1 MLSRRGVLAAGAA
14 LGLLAGCGPPTGSQT
29 KTKTKT
35 QSETQTSP
43 GTGTSPD
50 GARRLAYG
58 TDDSQ
63 FVELQVP
70 SGVPLG
76 TVVLLHGGY
85 WFPQY
90 GLELMRPLAARLNEL
105 GYATWNVEYRRIGDE
120 GGGDGGG
127 GDGGGGGVPATLE
140 DVAAAVDRLAGPGL
154 PAGLTER
161 VVLLGHSA
169 GGHLAGWAASRTADT
184 PGGRPQVA
192 LSGSISLSGVLD
204 LTRAASDPRSSGPV
218 TAFLG
223 GTPTEVPERYAEADP
238 ALLVPASCRVW
249 AVYAEDDAVV
259 SPEQSSRYV
268 KAATAAGGEAEVV
281 RVPGDHFTLIDP
293 AAESFTTLEELL
305 GTATA

>member
-1 MLSRRGVLAAGAA
+1 MPSPRMLSRRGVLAAGAA
-14 LGLLAGCGPPTGSQT
+14 LGLLAGCGSPTGAQRR
-29 KTKTKT
+29 
-35 QSETQTSP
+35 TQTSA
-43 GTGTSPD
+43 GTSPD
-50 GARRLAYG
+50 GARRLTYG

-63 FVELQVP
+63 FVELQEP
-70 SGVPLG
+70 SGVSRG

-85 WFPQY
+85 WYPQY

-105 GYATWNVEYRRIGDE
+105 GYATWNVEYRRIGD
-120 GGGDGGG
+120 GG
-127 GDGGGGGVPATLE
+127 GGGGGVPATLE

-154 PAGLTER
+154 PAGLTGR

-184 PGGRPQVA
+184 PGGPPQVA

-218 TAFLG
+218 TGFLG
-223 GTPTEVPERYAEADP
+223 GTPTEVPELYAEADP
-238 ALLVPASCRVW
+238 ALLVPASCRLW

-268 KAATAAGGEAEVV
+268 KTATAAGGEAEVV

-293 AAESFTTLEELL
+293 EAESFTTVEDLL